1 MRIAIHQLNTTEHST
16 PLKIERWEIED
27 GHSWGVFSSEGDIG
41 SQLGALL
48 CGDTPFDGVQDA
60 VERSEGRVAQVSLAS
75 QQQLLEEE
83 IANDDTDFLD
93 RIDSGTSVETL
104 VKQQCDDLEYANQLM
119 SQLDLCHLANSGFR
133 QLSTGE
139 TRRVML
145 ARALASKPDLL
156 VLDNPFSGLDVAH
169 RESLSTTLAEM
180 AQQVQ
185 MIVTFNREEDLPPW
199 IDQVALFHHGQL
211 ESTMAS
217 AAWHAHPVIAQL
229 QSQSEQQSEHMLALV
244 RKHQHSNDLP
254 SPVFAIKDGE
264 VAYTDKTIFT
274 QLNWQIDKGQHWQIK
289 GPNGCGKSTL
299 LGLIFGDHPQCYSND
314 ITIFGHQR
322 GSGETIWQIK
332 QNIGMV
338 SSSLHL
344 QYRVS
349 CSVLDVILSGFYDSI
364 GLYQQPSKR
373 ELQTA
378 HAWLAMLHMTDF
390 AKRSFRELDY
400 GQQRLVLIARALV
413 KQPALLI
420 LDEPYQGL
428 DYLGRRLVKN
438 SLEMIARENLSQ
450 LLYVSHYEAD
460 KLEAIRNEL
469 SFEFDESM
477 VCYVPR
483 VVIGES
489 SGA

>member
-1 MRIAIHQLNTTEHST
+1 
-16 PLKIERWEIED
+16 
-27 GHSWGVFSSEGDIG
+27 
-41 SQLGALL
+41 
-48 CGDTPFDGVQDA
+48 
-60 VERSEGRVAQVSLAS
+60 
-75 QQQLLEEE
+75 
-83 IANDDTDFLD
+83 
-93 RIDSGTSVETL
+93 
-104 VKQQCDDLEYANQLM
+104 
-119 SQLDLCHLANSGFR
+119 
-133 QLSTGE
+133 
-139 TRRVML
+139 
-145 ARALASKPDLL
+145 
-156 VLDNPFSGLDVAH
+156 
-169 RESLSTTLAEM
+169 
-180 AQQVQ
+180 
-185 MIVTFNREEDLPPW
+185 
-199 IDQVALFHHGQL
+199 
-211 ESTMAS
+211 MAS

-378 HAWLAMLHMTDF
+378 HEWLAMLHMTDC

-469 SFEFDESM
+469 SFEIDESM
-477 VCYVPR
+477 GCYVPR
-483 VVIGES
+483 VVIG
-489 SGA
+489 